1 VARIKLQVVHK
12 HYGRGAAAFHALRGI
27 SLEMR
32 SGEFVALLGPSGSG
46 KTTLLRAVAGLET
59 INSGQIQI
67 GDDLVAAPG
76 HHVLPER
83 RNVGV
88 VFQSHA
94 LWPHM
99 TVFENVLFPLRESGL
114 NETQARPRVME
125 ALAQV
130 ELQDLA
136 QRTPGELSGGQKQRV
151 ALARA
156 MVANPRVILFD
167 EPLASLDVELR
178 RDMMR
183 HIDQLRRPDSSM
195 MYVTH
200 NQEEALALADRVV
213 LLFDGCIEQIDT
225 PVRLCRE
232 PQTERV
238 ARFVGSGNLLPA
250 RRTGV
255 VREGVAQVAVGNY
268 AFEARDTSTGTSEQ
282 VRLCLAP
289 TAFALVG
296 PELPGLSVR
305 VEHVFFQGSS
315 YAVDGVLQGALAE
328 PLSLVLPFETQP
340 RRGDMLRLQV
350 RDAWVMP
357 GTASPDAHQ
366 PKSYIPQDI

>member
-1 VARIKLQVVHK
+1 MARIKLQDVHK
-12 HYGRGAAAFHALRGI
+12 HYGRGAAAFHALRGV
-27 SLEMR
+27 SLEMY

-46 KTTLLRAVAGLET
+46 KTSLLRAVAGLET
-59 INSGQIQI
+59 IDSGSIELA
-67 GDDLVAAPG
+67 DDVVAAPG
-76 HHVLPER
+76 RHVLPER

-88 VFQSHA
+88 VFQGHA

-114 NETQARPRVME
+114 NEAQARPRVME

-130 ELQDLA
+130 ELQALA
-136 QRTPGELSGGQKQRV
+136 GRTPGELSGGQKQRV

-195 MYVTH
+195 IYITH
-200 NQEEALALADRVV
+200 NQEEALALADRVAV
-213 LLFDGCIEQIDT
+213 LFDGCIAQIDT

-238 ARFVGSGNLLPA
+238 ARFVGAGNLLPA
-250 RRTGV
+250 RRVGT
-255 VREGVAQVAVGNY
+255 VRHGCSQVALGQY
-268 AFEARDTSTGTSEQ
+268 HFSARDASTGDSETLQ
-282 VRLCLAP
+282 LCLGP

-296 PELPGLSVR
+296 PDAPGLTVR

-315 YAVDGVLQGALAE
+315 YAVDAVLQGALAVS
-328 PLSLVLPFETQP
+328 LSLVLPFETQP
-340 RRGDMLRLQV
+340 RRGDLLRLQV

-357 GTASPDAHQ
+357 GPSGSA
-366 PKSYIPQDI
+366 

>member
-1 VARIKLQVVHK
+1 VARIKLQDVHK
-12 HYGRGAAAFHALRGI
+12 HYGRGAAAFHALRGV
-27 SLEMR
+27 SLEMHA
-32 SGEFVALLGPSGSG
+32 GEFVALLGPSGSG

-59 INSGQIQI
+59 IDSGRIELA
-67 GDDLVAAPG
+67 DELVAAPG
-76 HHVLPER
+76 RHVLPER
-83 RNVGV
+83 RHVGV

-114 NETQARPRVME
+114 SERQARPRVME

-130 ELQDLA
+130 DLHKLA

-156 MVANPRVILFD
+156 MVAQPRVILFD

-183 HIDQLRRPDSSM
+183 HIDQLRSVESSM

-213 LLFDGCIEQIDT
+213 LLFDGRIEQIDT

-250 RRTGV
+250 RRVGA
-255 VREGVAQVAVGNY
+255 VRDGLAPVAVGDY
-268 AFEARDTSTGTSEQ
+268 AFAARDASTRASEPLQ
-282 VRLCLAP
+282 LCLAP
-289 TAFALVG
+289 TAFALVA
-296 PELPGLSVR
+296 PEAPGLTVR
-305 VEHVFFQGSS
+305 VEHVFFQGSA
-315 YAVDGVLQGALAE
+315 YAVDAMLQGPLAL
-328 PLSLVLPFETQP
+328 PLSLVLPFEAQP
-340 RRGDMLRLQV
+340 RRGDTLRLQV

-357 GTASPDAHQ
+357 ATPSCA
-366 PKSYIPQDI
+366 

>member
-1 VARIKLQVVHK
+1 
-12 HYGRGAAAFHALRGI
+12 
-27 SLEMR
+27 MC

-59 INSGQIQI
+59 IDGGSIHI

-76 HHVLPER
+76 RHVLPER

-99 TVFENVLFPLRESGL
+99 TVFDNVLFPLRESGL
-114 NETQARPRVME
+114 TESQASPRVME

-130 ELQDLA
+130 DLQALA
-136 QRTPGELSGGQKQRV
+136 RRTPGELSGGQKQRV

-156 MVANPRVILFD
+156 MVAHPRVILFD

-183 HIDQLRRPDSSM
+183 HIDQIRSANNSM
-195 MYVTH
+195 VYVTH

-213 LLFDGCIEQIDT
+213 VLSEGCIEQVDT
-225 PVRLCRE
+225 PTRLCRE
-232 PQTERV
+232 PQTDMV
-238 ARFVGSGNLLPA
+238 ARFVGAGNLLPA
-250 RRTGV
+250 RRV
-255 VREGVAQVAVGNY
+255 SAAQAGVAEVALGDYVFG
-268 AFEARDTSTGTSEQ
+268 ARDAGAANTQ
-282 VRLCLAP
+282 AALRLCLAP
-289 TAFALVG
+289 TAFVVVA
-296 PELPGLSVR
+296 PDAPGLSVH

-315 YAVDGVLQGALAE
+315 YAVDAVLLGALAL
-328 PLSLVLPFETQP
+328 PLSLVLPFEAQP
-340 RRGDMLRLQV
+340 RRGDVLRLQV

-357 GTASPDAHQ
+357 KDVPIERSATEGRPGFM
-366 PKSYIPQDI
+366 K

>member
-1 VARIKLQVVHK
+1 MARIKLQNVQK
-12 HYGRGAAAFHALRGI
+12 HYGRGGTAFHALRGI
-27 SLEMR
+27 SLEMC

-59 INSGQIQI
+59 IDAGSIHI

-76 HHVLPER
+76 RHVLPER

-99 TVFENVLFPLRESGL
+99 TVFDNVLFPLRESGL
-114 NETQARPRVME
+114 TESQARPRVME

-130 ELQDLA
+130 ELHTLA

-156 MVANPRVILFD
+156 MVARPRVVLFD

-183 HIDQLRRPDSSM
+183 HIDQMRSPDCSM

-213 LLFDGCIEQIDT
+213 VVHEGRIEQIDT
-225 PVRLCRE
+225 PTRLCRE
-232 PQTERV
+232 PQTDMV
-238 ARFVGSGNLLPA
+238 ARFVGSGNLLNA
-250 RRTGV
+250 RRLSATQS
-255 VREGVAQVAVGNY
+255 GVARVAIGEY
-268 AFEARDTSTGTSEQ
+268 DFQARDMASADASVQ

-289 TAFALVG
+289 TAFVLVQ
-296 PELPGLSVR
+296 PSMPGLSVH
-305 VEHVFFQGSS
+305 VEHVFFQGNSF
-315 YAVDGVLQGALAE
+315 AVDAVLQGELAV
-328 PLSLVLPFETQP
+328 PLSLVLPFEAQP
-340 RRGDMLRLQV
+340 RRGELLRLQV

-357 GTASPDAHQ
+357 EVTPISQ
-366 PKSYIPQDI
+366 PAA

>member
-1 VARIKLQVVHK
+1 MARISLQDIHK
-12 HYGRGAAAFHALRGI
+12 HYGERGAQAFHALRGV
-27 SLEMR
+27 SLEMP

-59 INSGQIQI
+59 IDSGSIQI
-67 GDDLVAAPG
+67 GDDLVAAPSR
-76 HHVLPER
+76 HVLPER

-99 TVFENVLFPLRESGL
+99 TVFDNVLFPLRESGL
-114 NETQARPRVME
+114 TESQARPRVLE

-130 ELQDLA
+130 ELQALA

-156 MVANPRVILFD
+156 MVAEPRVVLFD
-167 EPLASLDVELR
+167 EPLASLDVALR

-183 HIDQLRRPDSSM
+183 HIARARSPDRSM
-195 MYVTH
+195 LYVTH

-225 PVRLCRE
+225 PVRLCRQ
-232 PQTERV
+232 PRTERV
-238 ARFVGSGNLLPA
+238 ARFVGSGNLLEA
-250 RRTGV
+250 RRV
-255 VREGVAQVAVGNY
+255 SAAQAGVAQVALGDY
-268 AFEARDTSTGTSEQ
+268 HFAARDSSVDAVS

-289 TAFALVG
+289 TAFDVVA
-296 PELPGLSVR
+296 PQATGLSVR
-305 VEHVFFQGSS
+305 VEQVFFQGHAH
-315 YAVDGVLQGALAE
+315 AVDAVCLGLPPVA
-328 PLSLVLPFETQP
+328 LSLVLPFDTHP
-340 RRGDMLRLQV
+340 RRGDVLRLQV

-357 GTASPDAHQ
+357 TS
-366 PKSYIPQDI
+366 

>member
-1 VARIKLQVVHK
+1 VARIKLQDIHK
-12 HYGRGAAAFHALRGI
+12 HYGRGASAFHALRGV
-27 SLEMR
+27 SLEMV

-59 INSGQIQI
+59 IDSGSIQI
-67 GDDLVAAPG
+67 GDDQVAAPG
-76 HHVLPER
+76 RHVLPER

-114 NETQARPRVME
+114 SESQARPQVMQ
-125 ALAQV
+125 ALARV

-156 MVANPRVILFD
+156 MVAKPRVVLFD
-167 EPLASLDVELR
+167 EPLASLDVALR

-183 HIDQLRRPDSSM
+183 HIDQMRSPESSM

-213 LLFDGCIEQIDT
+213 VLNEGRIEQIDSPT
-225 PVRLCRE
+225 RLCRE
-232 PQTERV
+232 PQTEMV
-238 ARFVGSGNLLPA
+238 ARFVGAGNLLDA
-250 RRTGV
+250 RR
-255 VREGVAQVAVGNY
+255 VASGQGGLARLALGDY
-268 AFEARDTSTGTSEQ
+268 EFEARELAQAGAGEQ
-282 VRLCLAP
+282 VRVCLAP
-289 TAFALVG
+289 SAFAVVG
-296 PELPGLSVR
+296 PEQPGLGGR

-315 YAVDGVLQGALAE
+315 YAVDLLLPGPQPLT
-328 PLSLVLPFETQP
+328 LSLVLPFEAQP
-340 RRGDMLRLQV
+340 RRGDQLHLQV

-357 GTASPDAHQ
+357 G
-366 PKSYIPQDI
+366 

>member
-1 VARIKLQVVHK
+1 MARIKLQDVHK
-12 HYGRGAAAFHALRGI
+12 HYGQGAAAFHALRGV
-27 SLEMR
+27 SLEMP

-76 HHVLPER
+76 RHVLPER

-99 TVFENVLFPLRESGL
+99 TVFENVLFPLREAGL
-114 NETQARPRVME
+114 NDAQARPRVME

-130 ELQDLA
+130 ELQNLA

-213 LLFDGCIEQIDT
+213 VLFDGHIEQIDT
-225 PVRLCRE
+225 PERLCRE

-238 ARFVGSGNLLPA
+238 ARFVGSGNLLAGRRVGAA
-250 RRTGV
+250 RDGL
-255 VREGVAQVAVGNY
+255 APVAVGDY
-268 AFEARDTSTGTSEQ
+268 SFEARDASLGSLAQ

-289 TAFALVG
+289 TAMARVEPG
-296 PELPGLSVR
+296 LPGLSAR
-305 VEHVFFQGSS
+305 VEHVFFQGNA
-315 YAVDGVLQGALAE
+315 YAVDAVLQGVVAE
-328 PLSLVLPFETQP
+328 PLSLVLPLEAQP
-340 RRGDMLRLQV
+340 RRGDVLRLQV

-357 GTASPDAHQ
+357 EGRHSA
-366 PKSYIPQDI
+366 

>member
-1 VARIKLQVVHK
+1 MARIKLQDIHK
-12 HYGRGAAAFHALRGI
+12 HYGRGASAFHALRGV
-27 SLEMR
+27 SLDMF

-46 KTTLLRAVAGLET
+46 KTTLLRAIAGLES
-59 INSGQIQI
+59 INSGSIQI
-67 GDDLVAAPG
+67 GDDLVASDK

-99 TVFENVLFPLRESGL
+99 TVFDNVLFPLREAGL
-114 NETQARPRVME
+114 SEAQATPRVME

-130 ELQDLA
+130 DLQALA
-136 QRTPGELSGGQKQRV
+136 RRTPGELSGGQKQRV

-156 MVANPRVILFD
+156 MVAQPRVILFD

-183 HIDQLRRPDSSM
+183 HIDQMRSAHSSM
-195 MYVTH
+195 VYVTH

-213 LLFDGCIEQIDT
+213 VLSEGRIEQIDT
-225 PVRLCRE
+225 PTRLCRE
-232 PQTERV
+232 PQTEMV
-238 ARFVGSGNLLPA
+238 ARFVGAGNLLPA
-250 RRTGV
+250 RRISAAQD
-255 VREGVAQVAVGNY
+255 GVAEVALGDY
-268 AFEARDTSTGTSEQ
+268 SFAARDTSAASPQTD

-289 TAFALVG
+289 TAFVVAA
-296 PELPGLSVR
+296 PDAPGLLMR
-305 VEHVFFQGSS
+305 VEHVFFQGSG
-315 YAVDGVLQGALAE
+315 YAVDAVLQGALAV
-328 PLSLVLPFETQP
+328 PLSLVLPFEAQP
-340 RRGDMLRLQV
+340 RRGDVLRLQV

-357 GTASPDAHQ
+357 APAASN
-366 PKSYIPQDI
+366 

>member
-1 VARIKLQVVHK
+1 MARIELKDVHK
-12 HYGRGAAAFHALRGI
+12 HYGRGAAAFHALRGV
-27 SLEMR
+27 SLAMD

-59 INSGQIQI
+59 IDGGSIQLA
-67 GDDLVAAPG
+67 DELVAAPG
-76 HHVLPER
+76 CHVPPER

-114 NETQARPRVME
+114 KASQAQGRVMQ

-130 ELQDLA
+130 DLHALA

-167 EPLASLDVELR
+167 EPLASLDVALR
-178 RDMMR
+178 RDMLR
-183 HIDQLRRPDSSM
+183 HIDQLRRPESSM

-213 LLFDGCIEQIDT
+213 LLFDGRIEQIDT

-250 RRTGV
+250 RRVGA
-255 VREGVAQVAVGNY
+255 VRAGSAPVAVGDY
-268 AFEARDTSTGTSEQ
+268 TFAARDASTGDGAQ
-282 VRLCLAP
+282 VQLCLGP
-289 TAFALVG
+289 GAFALVE
-296 PELPGLSVR
+296 PQAPGLRVR
-305 VEHVFFQGSS
+305 VEHVFFQGSA
-315 YAVDGVLQGALAE
+315 YAVDATLPGVSDL
-328 PLSLVLPFETQP
+328 PLSLVLPFEAQP
-340 RRGDMLRLQV
+340 RRGDLLRLQV
-350 RDAWVMP
+350 CDAWVMP
-357 GTASPDAHQ
+357 KPGA
-366 PKSYIPQDI
+366 

>member
-1 VARIKLQVVHK
+1 MARIKLQDVHK
-12 HYGRGAAAFHALRGI
+12 HYGRGTAAFHALRGI
-27 SLEMR
+27 SLEMP

-46 KTTLLRAVAGLET
+46 KTTLLRTVAGLET
-59 INSGQIQI
+59 IDGGQIQI

-76 HHVLPER
+76 RHVLPER

-99 TVFENVLFPLRESGL
+99 TVFDNVLFPLRESGL

-130 ELQDLA
+130 ELHTLA

-167 EPLASLDVELR
+167 EPLASLDMELR

-183 HIDQLRRPDSSM
+183 HIDQMRRPDSSM
-195 MYVTH
+195 IYVTH

-213 LLFDGCIEQIDT
+213 LLFDGAIEQIDA
-225 PVRLCRE
+225 PARLCRE

-238 ARFVGSGNLLPA
+238 AKFVGSGNLLSA
-250 RRTGV
+250 RRISGALA
-255 VREGVAQVAVGNY
+255 GVAQVALGDY
-268 AFEARDTSTGTSEQ
+268 AFEARDASVSIKEQ

-289 TAFALVG
+289 TAFVLVG
-296 PELPGLSVR
+296 LESPGLLVS
-305 VEHVFFQGSS
+305 VEHVFFQGNS
-315 YAVDGVLQGALAE
+315 YAVDAVLQGALVE
-328 PLSLVLPFETQP
+328 PLSLVLPFEAQP
-340 RRGDMLRLQV
+340 RRGDVLRLQV

-357 GTASPDAHQ
+357 EHRSP
-366 PKSYIPQDI
+366 S

>member
-1 VARIKLQVVHK
+1 VARIKLQDIHK
-12 HYGRGAAAFHALRGI
+12 HYGSGASAFHALRGV
-27 SLEMR
+27 SLEMQ

-46 KTTLLRAVAGLET
+46 KTTLLRAVAGLES
-59 INSGQIQI
+59 INSGSIQI

-76 HHVLPER
+76 RHVLPER

-99 TVFENVLFPLRESGL
+99 TVFDNVLFPLRESGL
-114 NETQARPRVME
+114 SEAQASPRVME

-130 ELQDLA
+130 DLQALA
-136 QRTPGELSGGQKQRV
+136 RRTPGELSGGQKQRV

-156 MVANPRVILFD
+156 MVARPRVILFD

-183 HIDQLRRPDSSM
+183 HIDQMRSANSSM
-195 MYVTH
+195 VYVTH

-213 LLFDGCIEQIDT
+213 VLHEGRIEQVDT
-225 PVRLCRE
+225 PIHLCRE
-232 PQTERV
+232 PQTEMV
-238 ARFVGSGNLLPA
+238 ARFVGAGNLLPA
-250 RRTGV
+250 RRIGAAQA
-255 VREGVAQVAVGNY
+255 GVAEVALGDY
-268 AFEARDTSTGTSEQ
+268 SFAARDTGTGSTQTEL
-282 VRLCLAP
+282 RLCLAP
-289 TAFALVG
+289 TAFVVAA
-296 PELPGLSVR
+296 PNAPGLSVQ

-315 YAVDGVLQGALAE
+315 YAVDAVLQGALAV

-340 RRGDMLRLQV
+340 RRGDVLRLQV

-357 GTASPDAHQ
+357 EARGTSQ
-366 PKSYIPQDI
+366 LV